1 MKESLMAIRHKNC
14 GKILSGDYRYLDFR
28 NQTYLK
34 ELKGIGFEREKYQSV
49 IFESSTV
56 FFLNDQ

>member
-1 MKESLMAIRHKNC
+1 MAIRHKNC